1 MSFTV
6 VWSRS
11 AESRLAEIW
20 LESSQRECVSN
31 AANAIDQ
38 ELRRSPQTV
47 GESRSGED
55 RAAIIPPLAVNFT
68 VEEADRIVR
77 VLSVREVKREG

>member
-6 VWSRS
+6 VRSRS

-20 LESSQRECVSN
+20 LESSQRVSVTY
-31 AANAIDQ
+31 AANAIDH

-47 GESRSGED
+47 GESRSGVD
-55 RAAIIPPLAVNFT
+55 RVAIIPPLAVHFT

-77 VLSVREVKREG
+77 VLSVHAADQEA